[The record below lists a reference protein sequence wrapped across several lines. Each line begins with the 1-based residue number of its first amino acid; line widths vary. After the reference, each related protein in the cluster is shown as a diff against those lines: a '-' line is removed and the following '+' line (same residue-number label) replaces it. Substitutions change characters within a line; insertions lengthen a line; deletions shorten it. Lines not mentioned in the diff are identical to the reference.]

1 MLAVKTGWD
10 EKVLNVCLEA
20 VSCQGVS
27 PVKFLLDVKVMRDWN
42 LLLSPLNCGGYLIG
56 SWCRNPAVMLIDV
69 KGRVLCVS
77 DRTCYGGGTDWR
89 TKSNEFEGHA
99 YLRSGIFLKR
109 HLFHKFSCSSGITAS
124 LGNTSIFSLAR
135 CLSGK
140 PDTRWVSSPPL
151 VWSVHFLAFS
161 VRLLSPFVL
170 VWSVVNAV
178 MVLGT
183 YLWKAICLFPE
194 KQAREDTYS
203 PRVVQQG
210 RKEKGVGWESRWTLA
225 LDSEDLGPSPTI

>member
-1 MLAVKTGWD
+1 MWKEGFF
-10 EKVLNVCLEA
+10 VCLTVHA
-20 VSCQGVS
+20 MGVE
-27 PVKFLLDVKVMRDWN
+27 
-42 LLLSPLNCGGYLIG
+42 LIG
-56 SWCRNPAVMLIDV
+56 GWKAMSLKATLTSEV
-69 KGRVLCVS
+69 
-77 DRTCYGGGTDWR
+77 
-89 TKSNEFEGHA
+89 EF
-99 YLRSGIFLKR
+99 FFKW

-140 PDTRWVSSPPL
+140 PDTRWASSPPL
-151 VWSVHFLAFS
+151 VWSVHFLAFFM
-161 VRLLSPFVL
+161 RLLSPSVL

-210 RKEKGVGWESRWTLA
+210 RKEKGVGWENQWTPA
-225 LDSEDLGPSPTI
+225 LDSEDLGPGPTI